1 VRDFTQRVVGS
12 GYAVV
17 LALAAL
23 LLGTSLAWPLEFGV
37 LDVQQSVLLRYAP
50 PPVRKDVVIVGI
62 DEATLQ
68 QFAEPFALWHGHI
81 GTFLRGMA
89 LAKASVVGL
98 DVVLPSR
105 SFDSVLPGS
114 DAKLLGGL
122 VAARPLVPVVLG
134 TSADDTGQP
143 LPIYAPFVT
152 LAGAGGTGSLL
163 LAPDA
168 DHVVRRFNENLGAA
182 GQPIPSLAG
191 QMLRKLNPRAVPQPG
206 LINYAMGGFPRY
218 IPLQQV
224 NQWVDAGDVAPLA
237 QAFAGKPVL
246 LGSVLPFEDRQI
258 QPVNLAGWE
267 PDNGHNVPGVLV
279 HAQALRSLLNGGL
292 AVQVGE
298 SWVVVLALLCSLL
311 WFLQLRTHT
320 AIAVALVF
328 TLISLGAT
336 SLLLHHGWYLPVA
349 VPLLVGLLALAGR
362 WLLTALLEMGERRRL
377 RAAFAGY
384 VSPPVMQEILQRRLP
399 VGLGGE
405 LRHVCMLFADIR
417 GFTTLSE
424 GLAPQAVIALL
435 NRYFEQVN
443 QAIHGAGGTIS
454 CFMGDG
460 VMAIFGAP
468 QSMEKPSVAAFA
480 AARVMLEA
488 LQGLNAE
495 LQAEGRAPIA
505 IGIGLH
511 VGEAIVG
518 HLGSQARHD
527 YSAIGDAVNVASRI
541 EGLTKELGHPVV
553 CSQAVVD
560 ELAESH
566 LFTDLGL
573 QAIKGHSPVQVWGW
587 KPGPLYCGSSR

>member
-1 VRDFTQRVVGS
+1 MLVHPRHTLS
-12 GYAVV
+12 IGYALV
-17 LALAAL
+17 LAWAAL
-23 LLGTSLAWPLEFGV
+23 LLGTPLARPLEFGL
-37 LDVQQSVLLRYAP
+37 LDAQQALLLRYAP
-50 PPVRKDVVIVGI
+50 QPVRKDVVIVGI
-62 DEATLQ
+62 DEASLQ

-98 DVVLPSR
+98 DVALPSR
-105 SFDSVLPGS
+105 SFDKVLPGS
-114 DAKLLGGL
+114 DAKLLSGL

-134 TSADDTGQP
+134 TSADGTGKP
-143 LPIYAPFVT
+143 LSIYPPFVT

-168 DHVVRRFNENLGAA
+168 DHVVRRFNERLGA
-182 GQPIPSLAG
+182 GGRQIPSLAG
-191 QMLRKLNPRAVPQPG
+191 QMLRKLKPRAFPQPG
-206 LINYAMGGFPRY
+206 LINDALGGYPLY

-224 NQWVDAGDVAPLA
+224 NQWVEAGDVAQLA

-246 LGSVLPFEDRQI
+246 LGSVLPFEDRLI

-267 PDNGHNVPGVLV
+267 TDNSRNVPGVLV
-279 HAQALRSLLNGGL
+279 HAQILRSLLNGGV
-292 AVQVGE
+292 AEPVGGL
-298 SWVVVLALLCSLL
+298 WVAALALLCSLL
-311 WFLQLRTHT
+311 WFVQLRLQ
-320 AIAVALVF
+320 ALIALAVVF
-328 TLISLGAT
+328 CMGLLGAA
-336 SLLLHHGWYLPVA
+336 SLLLHQGRYLPVA
-349 VPLLVGLLALAGR
+349 AALLVGLLALAGR
-362 WLLTALLEMGERRRL
+362 WLLGALQEMGERRRL

-384 VSPPVMQEILQRRLP
+384 VSPPVMREILQRRLP

-405 LRHVCMLFADIR
+405 LRHVCVLFADIR

-443 QAIHGAGGTIS
+443 QAIHGEGGTIS

-460 VMAIFGAP
+460 LMAIFGAP
-468 QSMEKPSVAAFA
+468 QNMATPSVAAFA
-480 AARVMLEA
+480 AARAMLEA
-488 LQGLNAE
+488 LQRLNAE

-541 EGLTKELGHPVV
+541 EGLTKELGHPVI

-560 ELAESH
+560 ELAQPR
-566 LFTDLGL
+566 LFTDLGP

-587 KPGPLYCGSSR
+587 KPGAARLG

>member
-1 VRDFTQRVVGS
+1 MVGL
-12 GYAVV
+12 GYALVLTLAVVV
-17 LALAAL
+17 LGTQLAR
-23 LLGTSLAWPLEFGV
+23 PLEFGL
-37 LDVQQSVLLRYAP
+37 LDKQQALLLRYVP
-50 PPVRKDVVIVGI
+50 QPIRKDVVIVGI
-62 DEATLQ
+62 DEATLH
-68 QFAEPFALWHGHI
+68 QFAEPFALWHGHL

-98 DVVLPSR
+98 DVALPSH

-122 VAARPLVPVVLG
+122 VAARPLTPVVLG
-134 TSADDTGQP
+134 VSSDATGQP
-143 LPIYAPFVT
+143 LPIHAPFVT
-152 LAGAGGTGSLL
+152 IAGTGGTGSLL

-168 DHVVRRFNENLGAA
+168 DHVVRRFNENLGVAD
-182 GQPIPSLAG
+182 QFVPSLAG
-191 QMLRKLNPRAVPQPG
+191 QMLRKLNPGVFPQPG
-206 LINYAMGGFPRY
+206 LINYTLGGYPRY

-224 NQWVDAGDVAPLA
+224 NQWVELGDVTQLD
-237 QAFAGKPVL
+237 QTFAGKPVL

-258 QPVNLAGWE
+258 QPVNLASWE
-267 PDNGHNVPGVLV
+267 SDNGRNVPGVLV
-279 HAQALRSLLNGGL
+279 HAQILRSLLNGGL
-292 AVQVGE
+292 VTQVGE
-298 SWVVVLALLCSLL
+298 SWGVVLALICSLL
-311 WFLQLRTHT
+311 WFLQLRGQSM
-320 AIAVALVF
+320 IALALVF
-328 TLISLGAT
+328 TSALLGAT
-336 SLLLHHGWYLPVA
+336 SLLLHLGWYLPA
-349 VPLLVGLLALAGR
+349 AIPLLVGLLSLAGR

-384 VSPPVMQEILQRRLP
+384 VSPPVMQAILQHRLP
-399 VGLGGE
+399 GGLGGE

-435 NRYFEQVN
+435 NRYFEQIN

-468 QSMEKPSVAAFA
+468 QNMDKPSVSAFA
-480 AARVMLEA
+480 AARAMLEA
-488 LQGLNAE
+488 LQTLNVE

-518 HLGSQARHD
+518 HLGSLARHD

-541 EGLTKELGHPVV
+541 EGLTKELGYPVV

-560 ELAESH
+560 ELAQPQ

-573 QAIKGHSPVQVWGW
+573 QAIKGHSSVQVWGW
-587 KPGPLYCGSSR
+587 KHRHCDAS